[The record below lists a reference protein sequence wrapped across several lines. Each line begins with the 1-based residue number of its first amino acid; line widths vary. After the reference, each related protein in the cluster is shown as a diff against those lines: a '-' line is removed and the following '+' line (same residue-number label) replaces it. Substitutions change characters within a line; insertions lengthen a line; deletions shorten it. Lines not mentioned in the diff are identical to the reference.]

1 MTYSGGIPVKNR
13 RDAQSGR
20 QQEDVSVDEEQDC
33 DVGRPPVPH
42 VVNFLPKQSEVLI
55 YDQYFRKKNDG
66 VRRQRGARQ
75 RK

>member
-33 DVGRPPVPH
+33 DVRRPPMPH

-55 YDQYFRKKNDG
+55 YD
-66 VRRQRGARQ
+66 
-75 RK
+75 